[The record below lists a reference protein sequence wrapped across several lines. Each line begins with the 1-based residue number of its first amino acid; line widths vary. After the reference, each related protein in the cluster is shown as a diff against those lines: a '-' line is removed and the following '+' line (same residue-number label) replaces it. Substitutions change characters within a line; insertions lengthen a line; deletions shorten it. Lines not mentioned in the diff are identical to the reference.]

1 LIVKINKYAFV
12 AAVLLGLAPVGAISQ
27 DAASGRD
34 REEAREYVG
43 PSDESYMILQGRIV
57 QLEARMDAAEEAIV
71 ALIAKLDANALED
84 QKLLD
89 LLLGAGVL
97 KRQR

>member
-1 LIVKINKYAFV
+1 MKINKHALV
-12 AAVLLGLAPVGAISQ
+12 AAVLLGLSPVGAISQ
-27 DAASGRD
+27 EAALGRE
-34 REEAREYVG
+34 REDAREYVG
-43 PSDESYMILQGRIV
+43 PSDESYMILQGRIA
-57 QLEARMDAAEEAIV
+57 QLELRMDAAEEAIV
-71 ALIAKLDANALED
+71 AMIAKLDANALED